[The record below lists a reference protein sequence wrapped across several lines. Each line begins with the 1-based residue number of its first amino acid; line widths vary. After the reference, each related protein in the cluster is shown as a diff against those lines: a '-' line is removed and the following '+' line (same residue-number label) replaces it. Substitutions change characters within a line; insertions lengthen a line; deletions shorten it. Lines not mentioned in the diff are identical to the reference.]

1 MGDLGEHW
9 SLCQVWCA
17 ESPTPPSLCPQPSSG
32 EGGAAICLCSVPTG
46 VDLHENERG
55 LAERACLGFLGHI
68 PAAFPSKWAPGRRR
82 SPCQSNSLLWNRE
95 TKSPLFYFGGVREGV
110 GTPLIQP
117 CSLLTC
123 LSLSPPPG
131 PRMSGA
137 VARARVAKPKPEN
150 TRSRAGT

>member
-1 MGDLGEHW
+1 MGRWGILENTGVCVRSGVLSPPPALPCAPSPLLGRW
-9 SLCQVWCA
+9 
-17 ESPTPPSLCPQPSSG
+17 
-32 EGGAAICLCSVPTG
+32 GGAAICLRSVPTG

-55 LAERACLGFLGHI
+55 LAGRACLGFLGHI

-131 PRMSGA
+131 PPSSG
-137 VARARVAKPKPEN
+137 
-150 TRSRAGT
+150 